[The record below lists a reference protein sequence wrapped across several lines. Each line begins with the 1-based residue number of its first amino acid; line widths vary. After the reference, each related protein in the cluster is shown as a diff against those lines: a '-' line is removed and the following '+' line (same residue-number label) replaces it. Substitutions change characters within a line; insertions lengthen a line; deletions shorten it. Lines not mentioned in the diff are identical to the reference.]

1 MTLTEATKLRDD
13 YLNKLVGRHYD
24 SDRPDWEIKDV
35 IVSDKE
41 NAENVYTKMYNEK
54 LSNESALTHFP
65 IGDDSYDALIIA
77 HQWPWGSNHMIVE
90 SVKNYLKT
98 NAI

>member
-41 NAENVYTKMYNEK
+41 NAENVYTKMYTEK
-54 LSNESALTHFP
+54 LSNENAL
-65 IGDDSYDALIIA
+65 DSFTIAADNYDALIIA
-77 HQWPWGSNHMIVE
+77 HQWPWGSDHMMVE
-90 SVKNYLKT
+90 SVKNYLKV
-98 NAI
+98 NVV